1 MINGVGVQT
10 TSGGSK
16 NFQKKSPPVYLALEN
31 SRTEMGR
38 KPEAGSKQL
47 KSKLGIS
54 WRQAG
59 RKNSASKRQ
68 ERSNGD
74 ASMQQEGSKKAA
86 STQKISRRI
95 SAGNQQG

>member
-1 MINGVGVQT
+1 MVRNYFDPDDLIW
-10 TSGGSK
+10 K
-16 NFQKKSPPVYLALEN
+16 PPVYLALEN

-59 RKNSASKRQ
+59 RKNSASKQ
-68 ERSNGD
+68 QARSNGD
-74 ASMQQEGSKKAA
+74 ASMQQGGSKKAA
-86 STQKISRRI
+86 STQKISR
-95 SAGNQQG
+95 